1 MPIDL
6 LIDPEFSSTVTLDLA
21 QLQAS
26 LVVLAELTS
35 DKRLDREVCVR
46 VCGEAESQSLNASY
60 RGKDKPTNVLSFP
73 AEIDLPDLDLPLGD
87 LAICWPVVAREAAL
101 QNKNENNHLTH
112 LFVHGV
118 LHLLGFDHETDA
130 DANVMEALEVR
141 TLAKLQI
148 PNPYELCH

>member
-6 LIDPEFSSTVTLDLA
+6 LIDPEFAATATLDLA
-21 QLQAS
+21 HLQAS
-26 LVVLAELTS
+26 LAVVAELTS
-35 DKRLDREVCVR
+35 DKRLDQEVCVR

-60 RGKDKPTNVLSFP
+60 RGQDKPTNVLSFP
-73 AEIDLPDLDLPLGD
+73 AEIDLPEVDLPLGD
-87 LAICWPVVAREAAL
+87 LAICWPVVMREAAR
-101 QNKNENNHLTH
+101 QNKNENDHLTH

-130 DANVMEALEVR
+130 DGDVMEALEVR
-141 TLAKLQI
+141 ILAQLQI